1 MQRRGGAGGIRLL
14 IALAIA
20 AFALIRYFSSTSVNP
35 VTNEKQRVGDISP
48 KQEVALGLQAAP
60 EMLRQYGGESRDAA
74 ATQRVKSIGERIV
87 QSSAA
92 GKAGYPF
99 DFHLLDDDRTINAF
113 ALPGGQVFITEA
125 LYKRLKSDGEVAGVL
140 AHEIT
145 HVVGRHSAEQIAKQQ
160 LTQGL
165 TGAAVLATYDPNN
178 PSSRNSAAVLA
189 AIGQLVNMKFGRE
202 DEIESDVRG
211 VQFMAEAGYDP
222 RGMIG
227 VQNTLKQAA
236 GGGRQP
242 EFFSTH
248 PNPDNRIQ
256 RIEAAIKQAF
266 PNGVPAN
273 LEK

>member
-1 MQRRGGAGGIRLL
+1 MRTGGGGIRWI
-14 IALAIA
+14 IALLVAG
-20 AFALIRYFSSTSVNP
+20 FALFRYFTHTSTNP
-35 VTNEKQRVGDISP
+35 VTGEKQRVGDISP
-48 KQEVALGLQAAP
+48 RQEIALGLQAAP
-60 EMLRQYGGESRDAA
+60 QMMRQHGGESQDLA
-74 ATQRVKSIGERIV
+74 ATQRVKAIGQRLVE
-87 QSSAA
+87 QSAA
-92 GKAGYPF
+92 SKSQYPF
-99 DFHLLDDDRTINAF
+99 EFHLLDDDRTINAF
-113 ALPGGQVFITEA
+113 ALPGGQIFITEA
-125 LYKRLKSDGEVAGVL
+125 LYKRLKSDSELAGVL

-145 HVVGRHSAEQIAKQQ
+145 HVVGRHSAEHIAKQQ

-189 AIGQLVNMKFGRE
+189 AIGQLVNMKFGRA

-227 VQNTLKQAA
+227 VQQTLKQAA
-236 GGGRQP
+236 GSGRAP

-248 PNPDNRIQ
+248 PNPENRIQ
-256 RIEAAIKQAF
+256 RIEQAIKEVF

-273 LEK
+273 LER